1 MQTWSTMDDVETGR
15 AGQQAPQRSK
25 TLNDS
30 SATGLRERGL
40 RGIAWAQI
48 ARYRRLSKL
57 SLKERRRALAQW
69 LRGMHP

>member
-1 MQTWSTMDDVETGR
+1 MDDVEAGR
-15 AGQQAPQRSK
+15 AGQQGPQRSK

-30 SATGLRERGL
+30 AAARRRERGL

-48 ARYRRLSKL
+48 THYRRLSKL
-57 SLKERRRALAQW
+57 SVNERRRALAQW